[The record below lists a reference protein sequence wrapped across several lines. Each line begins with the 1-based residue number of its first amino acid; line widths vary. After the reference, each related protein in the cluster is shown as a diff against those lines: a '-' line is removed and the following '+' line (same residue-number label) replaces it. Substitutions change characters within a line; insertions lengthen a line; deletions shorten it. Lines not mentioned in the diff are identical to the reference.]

1 MNASITASSRA
12 TLSPVSDGNGVA
24 EAGPGLASQIL
35 AQLDVEIIVTNT
47 DGQVVYANPRAQIG
61 AGLKPLALAH
71 PSFTDYWSVDEAAD
85 GNLLRQLASS
95 SSWQGMRL
103 ARRSGRDAG
112 KLVALRGRGFL
123 ADTRAGRAVHV
134 MIMQDPGRGRQ
145 FEEHRELIQKLNSEL
160 AHRRR
165 MEQALKNLLARQK
178 RLHRELVHRVKNNL
192 TLLISMVT
200 VGRRRC
206 KVPAA
211 VEQFR
216 QLEHRILSLATIHEL
231 LDREHETDHVAA
243 DKLLGQICGELSR
256 SLAPPTV
263 TLSCELTPI
272 RLHIYEATPLG
283 LIVNELA
290 TNAVKHAFPDGRTG
304 HVCVSLTAAAD
315 GAVTVTVADDGI
327 GLGELGS
334 AAQGSGSAIVKA
346 LASQLKAELTRTDGA
361 GTSWRIV
368 FKPKRSDDAEPQG
381 EFSPLSSHP
390 TVTSW

>member
-1 MNASITASSRA
+1 MNGSTTVSSQA
-12 TLSPVSDGNGVA
+12 MISPVSDCG
-24 EAGPGLASQIL
+24 EAASAALAGQIL
-35 AQLDVEIIVTNT
+35 AQLDVEIIVTNS
-47 DGQVVYANPRAQIG
+47 DGHVVYANQRAQIG
-61 AGLKPLALAH
+61 AGHKPLAPASA
-71 PSFTDYWSVDEAAD
+71 SFTDYWVIDEASD
-85 GNLLRQLASS
+85 GDLMRRLARS

-112 KLVALRGRGFL
+112 KLVPLRGRGFL
-123 ADTRAGRAVHV
+123 AETPVGRAVHV

-145 FEEHRELIQKLNSEL
+145 FDEHRQLIQKLNSEL

-165 MEQALKNLLARQK
+165 MEQALKNLLAMQK

-200 VGRRRC
+200 VGRRKC

-216 QLEHRILSLATIHEL
+216 QLEHRIMSLATIHEL

-243 DKLLGQICGELSR
+243 DKLLGQICSELSR

-263 TLSCELTPI
+263 TLSCDLAPI

-290 TNAVKHAFPDGRTG
+290 TNAVKHAFPDGRAG
-304 HVCVSLTAAAD
+304 HVAVSLTAAAD
-315 GAVTVTVADDGI
+315 GTVSATIADDGV
-327 GLGELGS
+327 GLGGQGS
-334 AAQGSGSAIVKA
+334 TAQGSGSAIVQA
-346 LASQLKAELTRTDGA
+346 LASQLKAKLTRIEDA
-361 GTSWRIV
+361 GTTWQVV
-368 FKPKRSDDAEPQG
+368 FKPQKSDGAEAQG
-381 EFSPLSSHP
+381 EYSPLSSHP